1 MKKNDIFET
10 SIIGGFNKVDVIN
23 YIESIQLEK
32 EKLIKE
38 IFSEKELN
46 RSLLN
51 EFTEEKS
58 KEKNNFAILE
68 KKNNDIKSYKEKIIL
83 LDNKLKELQS
93 KRNSLIAKISKQE
106 EEEKQYKNSDKAE
119 ELMIESKKM
128 ANALIQESKRK
139 SELKLQKT
147 EIECSKI
154 LNDANNIINGIN
166 KDLRSYIITKKA
178 FAEKIKKEYFEIEK
192 QLSESLSSADKI
204 IEDAI
209 NKNKI

>member
-68 KKNNDIKSYKEKIIL
+68 KKNNDIKSYKEKIVL

-154 LNDANNIINGIN
+154 LNDANNIINDIN

-178 FAEKIKKEYFEIEK
+178 FAEKIKKEYFEAEK
-192 QLSESLSSADKI
+192 QLLESLASADKI

>member
-23 YIESIQLEK
+23 HIESIQLEK

-38 IFSEKELN
+38 IFAEKELN
-46 RSLLN
+46 RNLLN

-58 KEKNNFAILE
+58 KEKNNFTVLE
-68 KKNNDIKSYKEKIIL
+68 KKNNDIKSYKEKILL

-93 KRNSLIAKISKQE
+93 KKDSLISKISKQE

-139 SELKLQKT
+139 AELKLQKT
-147 EIECSKI
+147 EIECSKV
-154 LNDANNIINGIN
+154 LNDANNTINDIN
-166 KDLRSYIITKKA
+166 KDLRNYIITKKA
-178 FAEKIKKEYFEIEK
+178 FAEKIKKEYMEIEK
-192 QLSESLSSADKI
+192 QLLDSLSSADEI
-204 IEDAI
+204 IDNAI